1 MALSEN
7 QEEILVINW
16 WNEHCKDY
24 NLPEIALAHV
34 RNEEP
39 SAQKRAFNAKMGVR
53 SGFPDLILTV
63 PRGYYH
69 GLFLELK
76 RESVYSKRNPLA
88 GLSEN
93 QINFKDFLNSQG
105 YLSVVCYGHH
115 DAIKTL
121 QIYLN
126 RSSHKDL

>member
-1 MALSEN
+1 MALTEN

-53 SGFPDLILTV
+53 SGFPDLIFTV
-63 PRGYYH
+63 PRGPYY
-69 GLFLELK
+69 GLFIELK
-76 RESVYSKRNPLA
+76 RASVYSKKNPLA

-105 YLSVVCYGHH
+105 YLSLVCYGHQH
-115 DAIKTL
+115 AISTL
-121 QIYLN
+121 KIYLN
-126 RSSHKDL
+126 TTS